1 VLVDGG
7 RARGVRLEG
16 GRELHAEV
24 VAANVNPRL
33 LYDRLVPP
41 AALPEAFR
49 QRMQRYRCESATF
62 RMNVALSELPRFACK
77 PQAGEHLS
85 SGIVMAPSLDY
96 MDRAWRDAVERG
108 MSRRPIVEMLI
119 PSTVDDSLAPK
130 GAHVASL
137 FCQHFRYA
145 LPGGR
150 SWDDARDEAAGLIL
164 DTVERFAPG
173 FRRSVLGVM
182 ALSPVD
188 LERKFGLVGG
198 DIMHGNLSL
207 DQLWAARPMLGHG
220 DYRSPV
226 AGLYMCGSGTHPGG
240 GVSGMP
246 GHNAA
251 REILRDASRLTAL
264 KLALRGE

>member
-1 VLVDGG
+1 
-7 RARGVRLEG
+7 
-16 GRELHAEV
+16 
-24 VAANVNPRL
+24 
-33 LYDRLVPP
+33 
-41 AALPEAFR
+41 
-49 QRMQRYRCESATF
+49 
-62 RMNVALSELPRFACK
+62 
-77 PQAGEHLS
+77 
-85 SGIVMAPSLDY
+85 VMAPTLDY
-96 MDRAWRDAVERG
+96 MDAAFTDAVRHG
-108 MSRRPIVEMLI
+108 WSRRPIVEMLI
-119 PSTVDDSLAPK
+119 PSTVDDTLAPR

-150 SWDDARDEAAGLIL
+150 SWDDARAPAADLII
-164 DTVERFAPG
+164 DTVDRFAPG
-173 FRRSVLGVM
+173 FKDSVLGVM
-182 ALSPVD
+182 ALSPLD

-240 GVSGMP
+240 GVTGMP

-251 REILRDASRLTAL
+251 REILRDASRLTAIR
-264 KLALRGE
+264 LAWRGE